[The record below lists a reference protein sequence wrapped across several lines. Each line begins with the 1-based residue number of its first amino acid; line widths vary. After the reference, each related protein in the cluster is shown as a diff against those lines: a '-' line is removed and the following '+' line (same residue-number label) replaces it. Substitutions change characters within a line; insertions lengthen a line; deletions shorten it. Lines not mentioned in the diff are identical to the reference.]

1 MSNLGVLKTDK
12 YKPSI
17 LAYSSVDYTC
27 PINKVNK
34 IGKLDEKW
42 VCAVVRYR
50 SESGL
55 VVRGSK
61 KAGAK
66 KILGEKIS
74 GKSLIEWEYLI
85 CRNCFGI

>member
-27 PINKVNK
+27 PINKVNR

-66 KILGEKIS
+66 K
-74 GKSLIEWEYLI
+74 Y
-85 CRNCFGI
+85 

>member
-1 MSNLGVLKTDK
+1 
-12 YKPSI
+12 
-17 LAYSSVDYTC
+17 
-27 PINKVNK
+27 
-34 IGKLDEKW
+34 
-42 VCAVVRYR
+42 
-50 SESGL
+50 L